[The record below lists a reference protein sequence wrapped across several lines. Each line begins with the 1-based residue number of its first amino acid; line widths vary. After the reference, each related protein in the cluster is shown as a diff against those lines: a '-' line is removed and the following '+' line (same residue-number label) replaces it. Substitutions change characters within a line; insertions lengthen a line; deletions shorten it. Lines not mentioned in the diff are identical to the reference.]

1 MQGLSLHCYRIR
13 FLSEWDTQ
21 RQMLMDLIEK
31 DEFWNNDN
39 GSFCSFLAFVGTAI
53 ALWCH
58 VLWSFYFAATFWV
71 FSLVVLSGTLIN
83 DIRQS
88 HYRHC
93 LSDAVWL
100 AVCLFVGFLCLGG
113 YYSVLG

>member
-13 FLSEWDTQ
+13 FLSEWDT
-21 RQMLMDLIEK
+21 
-31 DEFWNNDN
+31 
-39 GSFCSFLAFVGTAI
+39 LAFVGTAI

-88 HYRHC
+88 HYRRC

-100 AVCLFVGFLCLGG
+100 AVCLFVGFLCVGG